1 MTPGAEIR
9 CKSVAGVLSAV
20 ALVTVLVVT
29 GCTSGGDTPRT
40 PVSTSPT
47 APGTSS
53 PAPSNPASSSPAP
66 TGPCDEGW
74 TCAPLDV
81 PLDRTDPE
89 RQTLQLAMN
98 VETSEAAPRG
108 LLLVL
113 AGGPGQPAVGLVPRI
128 VESLGPQVVDAYRVV
143 LLDQRGTGASALDC
157 PQLQQEMG
165 YSDLTPPTVGAVRAC
180 GRTLGADR
188 EFYSTDDVVADLET
202 LRISLGAPDLT
213 LWGTSYGTFVAE
225 HYAIAHPDH
234 TRALVLDSVVPHA
247 GIDALDLEA
256 IERAP
261 VALREACRT
270 VHCPGD
276 PARGLAVV
284 VRRDGNGP
292 AMLDLL
298 TVMSIVDPTFGPLL
312 PALHD
317 AARGDE
323 GPLDGLMASYHQ
335 GMEAPAD
342 LLSQGLHASALCS
355 DSHFPWGSS
364 AAPMSGRESAVRRAV
379 ARHSAADLWPFDAVT
394 ATGNGF
400 IRQCLPWPR
409 TPDAPLPRDG
419 DLPDVPTLLLAGTRD
434 LSTPLPW
441 ATDELQHAPGGRLVV
456 VAGAGHGTVR
466 QGGKGRAAMQA
477 FLLR

>member
-1 MTPGAEIR
+1 MTPAVQLGSKRVSRALR
-9 CKSVAGVLSAV
+9 AAV
-20 ALVTVLVVT
+20 ALVTALIVA
-29 GCTSGGDTPRT
+29 GCTSGGDTPAT
-40 PVSTSPT
+40 PDSTSPT
-47 APGTSS
+47 EQGTSS
-53 PAPSNPASSSPAP
+53 PAPSNPEP

-74 TCAPLDV
+74 TCTSLDV
-81 PLDRTDPE
+81 PLDRTVPE
-89 RQTLQLAMN
+89 RQTLHLAMT
-98 VETSEAAPRG
+98 VETREDAPRG

-128 VESLGPQVVDAYRVV
+128 VPSLGPEVMDAYRVV
-143 LLDQRGTGASALDC
+143 LLDQRGTGAGALDC
-157 PQLQQEMG
+157 AQLQQEMG

-180 GRTLGADR
+180 GQAIGADR
-188 EFYSTDDVVADLET
+188 AFYSTDDVVADLET
-202 LRISLGAPDLT
+202 LRITLGAPDLT

-256 IERAP
+256 MERAP
-261 VALREACRT
+261 VALREACRA

-276 PARGLAVV
+276 PARDLAVV
-284 VRRDGNGP
+284 VGQDDNGP

-312 PALHD
+312 TALHD
-317 AARGDE
+317 AARGDDE
-323 GPLDGLMASYHQ
+323 PLDGLMASYLQ
-335 GMEAPAD
+335 GMEATAD

-355 DSHFPWGSS
+355 DSHFPWSTS
-364 AAPMSGRESAVRRAV
+364 AAPMSGREAAVRRAV
-379 ARHSAADLWPFDAVT
+379 ARHSVADLWPFDAVT

-400 IRQCLPWPR
+400 VRQCLPWPR

-419 DLPDVPTLLLAGTRD
+419 DLPDVPTLLLVGTRD

-441 ATDELQHAPGGRLVV
+441 AEDELQHAPGGRLVV
-456 VAGAGHGTVR
+456 VHGAGHGTVR
-466 QGGKGRAAMQA
+466 QGGKGRAAMRA